1 MLDFIFVRIRAV
13 IFSCSIVINMVD
25 DFVCIIIV
33 DNLFR
38 IRELVVRCFVKQVHL
53 DYLEAGANIIIT
65 ASYQVPL
72 FF

>member
-1 MLDFIFVRIRAV
+1 
-13 IFSCSIVINMVD
+13 MVD

-72 FF
+72 FFQLKHFIYFMSMRHFCGS